1 MGVQRVPTPIV
12 ALLLPGEGGPHALG
26 DHHVHVALTRGV
38 AGHGLGAEGSRG
50 AASADGGGAAGE
62 GILQGSPLPSQHAPR
77 ELPLPLGG
85 HSPDGAEHR
94 LQVLGAQL
102 LLQHGQAEHLSL
114 GGLGAPP
121 CSALGLLVPV
131 EAHRPPQ
138 HRQDSCTVGSLLT
151 STSPSPRFPISP
163 RQKPPWPSSDAQ
175 AGCYHLPV
183 HTPPWGLAD
192 SLLPPPTSRFP
203 LSS

>member
-1 MGVQRVPTPIV
+1 MGWEQKGAGGLRVQT
-12 ALLLPGEGGPHALG
+12 
-26 DHHVHVALTRGV
+26 
-38 AGHGLGAEGSRG
+38 
-50 AASADGGGAAGE
+50 GGGAAGE
-62 GILQGSPLPSQHAPR
+62 GVLQGSPLLSQHVPR

-94 LQVLGAQL
+94 LQVLRAQL

-138 HRQDSCTVGSLLT
+138 HRQDSCTAGSSLQGGVCASQHLLGALT
-151 STSPSPRFPISP
+151 SGWDSRGAGLCCGSGSPGGGFLTHEHLPISP
-163 RQKPPWPSSDAQ
+163 FPHFPQTEIPLPSSDAQ
-175 AGCYHLPV
+175 AGRYHLPV
-183 HTPPWGLAD
+183 HTPPSGLAD
-192 SLLPPPTSRFP
+192 SLLHPPTSRFP